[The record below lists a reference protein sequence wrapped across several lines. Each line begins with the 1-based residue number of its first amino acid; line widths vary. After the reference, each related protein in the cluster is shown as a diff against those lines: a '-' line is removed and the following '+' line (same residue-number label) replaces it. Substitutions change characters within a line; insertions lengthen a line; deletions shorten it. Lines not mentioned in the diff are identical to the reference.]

1 MTFLEQKQRLNG
13 KSYQA
18 FNGTFNYNF
27 LQKITADLRRTLPPH
42 TPSVSANGTL
52 SLLLLFELVFCRM
65 KAFHF
70 SIQLTAAITA
80 NYLLQNAVV

>member
-1 MTFLEQKQRLNG
+1 MTFLEQKQQLNG

-18 FNGTFNYNF
+18 FNGTFNFNF

-42 TPSVSANGTL
+42 TPPVSANGTL
-52 SLLLLFELVFCRM
+52 SLLLLLVFCRM
-65 KAFHF
+65 KAVHF

-80 NYLLQNAVV
+80 N

>member
-18 FNGTFNYNF
+18 FNGTVNLNF

-42 TPSVSANGTL
+42 TPPVSANGTL
-52 SLLLLFELVFCRM
+52 SLLLLFG
-65 KAFHF
+65 F
-70 SIQLTAAITA
+70 SI
-80 NYLLQNAVV
+80 LQNEGVPFFNSINRCYYC